1 VTPLLILIRSQIR
14 RQPHLRAWTVRF
26 HALTRRNRV
35 NPVLINLFFR
45 DRIVSPRTSTRYTRL
60 KFICLIK
67 SNKHYTYVLIKK
79 NTHKLIE
86 TTLLAFWERILR
98 RLRLMHVKL
107 NVLVKSNA
115 VNIIHLGIN
124 WNDALSSLYIV
135 YESVIICH
143 CAFQNM
149 YTLHVWLIHLNFNKI
164 LKDLLVNSIFA
175 FLIYL
180 HCYKIYYIF
189 NIHVFCSASVSIKHS

>member
-26 HALTRRNRV
+26 HALTRRNHI
-35 NPVLINLFFR
+35 NPVLINLFFW
-45 DRIVSPRTSTRYTRL
+45 DRIVSRRTSTRYTRL

-98 RLRLMHVKL
+98 RRLRLMHVKL

-135 YESVIICH
+135 YESAIDASYVIALFKICIR
-143 CAFQNM
+143 CM
-149 YTLHVWLIHLNFNKI
+149 CGWSTWILIKFW
-164 LKDLLVNSIFA
+164 
-175 FLIYL
+175 
-180 HCYKIYYIF
+180 KIY
-189 NIHVFCSASVSIKHS
+189 